1 MDRPCFVYE
10 ERQPLWL
17 QIQSFLKPQE
27 KNEVRLILGENVIA
41 RNEML
46 HEEAKTLA
54 TIVMDLRRAN
64 DADAI
69 NGRGKTI
76 VVSEEA
82 GEVPSLG
89 ALPEPPAKQLLK
101 QQILFFVNNLSSLR
115 GDADRD
121 SEDLL
126 SSVPSTP
133 REERL
138 LAGII
143 GNQKHSSPGSSV
155 LSRPGSSPGSF
166 RFSRS
171 SSRTAT
177 HPTHPTHPGRCGRD
191 SRLVGENSRHRPHPD
206 TSSTRPVSSSMSTR
220 SAPAGPLDNMEK
232 FLNIF
237 EIERV
242 IKDLKSS
249 FETEYKDLMEDV
261 EYLNASL
268 DEEHNYTLFLND
280 SSKKREDDASAP
292 TLQELRNVSAKL
304 EKTWLE
310 AEVGS
315 LGEGNSTKL
324 TTIASKSK
332 LEPLSMQNAPGIEN
346 DVLHTAASTEG
357 ERQVVLPR
365 KTSRIRKRFQ
375 QAKLEDSDSKFFV

>member
-27 KNEVRLILGENVIA
+27 KNEVRLILGENIIA

-54 TIVMDLRRAN
+54 SIVMDLRRTN
-64 DADAI
+64 DAEAI
-69 NGRGKTI
+69 NGQGKAV

-82 GEVPSLG
+82 GQVPSFG

-143 GNQKHSSPGSSV
+143 GNEKHSSPGSSV
-155 LSRPGSSPGSF
+155 LPRPGSSPGSF
-166 RFSRS
+166 RTSRS
-171 SSRTAT
+171 SSRTT
-177 HPTHPTHPGRCGRD
+177 TNPTYPGGSGRD
-191 SRLVGENSRHRPHPD
+191 SRFAGGKSRYRSHPY
-206 TSSTRPVSSSMSTR
+206 TLSIRPVSSSMSTR
-220 SAPAGPLDNMEK
+220 SAPAGPLDKMEK

-242 IKDLKSS
+242 VKEIKSS
-249 FETEYKDLMEDV
+249 FEIEYKDLMEDI

-268 DEEHNYTLFLND
+268 DEEHNYTLFLNG

-315 LGEGNSTKL
+315 LREDISTKL
-324 TTIASKSK
+324 TVVSKSK

-346 DVLHTAASTEG
+346 DMLHTAASTEG
-357 ERQVVLPR
+357 EQEVVLPR

>member
-1 MDRPCFVYE
+1 
-10 ERQPLWL
+10 
-17 QIQSFLKPQE
+17 
-27 KNEVRLILGENVIA
+27 
-41 RNEML
+41 
-46 HEEAKTLA
+46 
-54 TIVMDLRRAN
+54 
-64 DADAI
+64 
-69 NGRGKTI
+69 
-76 VVSEEA
+76 
-82 GEVPSLG
+82 
-89 ALPEPPAKQLLK
+89 
-101 QQILFFVNNLSSLR
+101 
-115 GDADRD
+115 
-121 SEDLL
+121 
-126 SSVPSTP
+126 
-133 REERL
+133 
-138 LAGII
+138 
-143 GNQKHSSPGSSV
+143 
-155 LSRPGSSPGSF
+155 
-166 RFSRS
+166 
-171 SSRTAT
+171 
-177 HPTHPTHPGRCGRD
+177 
-191 SRLVGENSRHRPHPD
+191 
-206 TSSTRPVSSSMSTR
+206 MSTR

-261 EYLNASL
+261 QYLNASL

-280 SSKKREDDASAP
+280 RSKKREDDASAP

-315 LGEGNSTKL
+315 LGEGISTKL